1 MAVIAGMTNSFK
13 KELLEGV
20 HDLSSGENVIRI
32 ALYTSD
38 ADVTPSTTVYSTSD
52 EVSSSGY
59 DPGVNCTL
67 TNIGISQSGD
77 VSYLDF
83 ADISWSG
90 VTFTTRGA
98 LIYNSSQSN
107 KSIAVLDFGLEI
119 EVNNGTF
126 TVKFPTA
133 DANDAII
140 RIK

>member
-13 KELLEGV
+13 QQILEGV

-59 DPGVNCTL
+59 DPSSNCTL
-67 TNIGISQSGD
+67 TNNGISQSGD

-98 LIYNSSQSN
+98 LIYNSSQSD
-107 KSIAVLDFGLEI
+107 KSIAVLDFGLPI
-119 EVNNGTF
+119 TVTSGTF
-126 TVKFPTA
+126 TVKFPAA

-140 RIK
+140 RIR